1 MNKKFRII
9 GIGLIAILIIIQF
22 FHPEKNSSEVDPAGD
37 LIQVTS
43 PPDEIATLLKH
54 ACYDCHSNQT
64 AYPWY
69 GRIAPV
75 SWLIERHIRKG
86 RDKMNLSEY
95 GTGKKSEGIGLLV
108 KICEVM
114 DDGTMP
120 LKSYQALHKEARL
133 TQEER
138 SLICNW
144 ADNEAMRMIR
154 NWPVVPEE

>member
-9 GIGLIAILIIIQF
+9 GLGLITFLIVIQF
-22 FHPEKNSSEVDPAGD
+22 FHPEKNNSEVDAAGD
-37 LIQVTS
+37 LIQVAS
-43 PPDEIATLLKH
+43 PPDQIAILLKH

-64 AYPWY
+64 VYPWY
-69 GRIAPV
+69 GRVSPV
-75 SWLIERHIRKG
+75 SWFMQRHIRKG

-95 GTGKKSEGIGLLV
+95 GTGEKSEGIGLLV

-120 LKSYQALHKEARL
+120 LKSYQSLHKESRL

-154 NWPVVPEE
+154 NWPVEPEE